1 MPVENFIH
9 KFSSFLSTQPAAQ
22 GFDDIH
28 IIVNPVAGGFTRHS
42 VLHGALEGLERI
54 NAAGNAAI
62 PVIPKEHVH
71 IHRTHAGGDCEA
83 IVHGITSSSGEEKR
97 ILFVTA
103 GGDGTATEAASE
115 LYRFG
120 MQTGNFDNLVL
131 FRMPMGTGNDG
142 LDADTMDTAY
152 AVCAADC
159 TTQKIPL
166 LQIDF
171 ASGTR
176 KYATNIA
183 SFGLDAYVTDKTNKL
198 KRIIPGSFYSVMVDV
213 AALFYEFS
221 VAMEPLELRYT
232 DFSGKSYSDDPV
244 VLLLAMG
251 VSGNRTYGGGKLV
264 LPGRENVCT
273 IGRMKLGRK
282 FTVKDILYKGEH
294 TELEEVT
301 MYEARE
307 MTVNFSEKMLFQH
320 DGEVIPLKKED
331 FPVNLRILP
340 PAVQVLRPKDIT
352 ILKNLQGI
360 SA

>member
-1 MPVENFIH
+1 MEQFVGNFADFI
-9 KFSSFLSTQPAAQ
+9 STQPAAA
-22 GFDDIH
+22 GFDEIH
-28 IIVNPVAGGFTRHS
+28 IIANPVAGGFIRHS
-42 VLHGALEGLERI
+42 AFAEAVDKLEARGRQADTSRVLLSKNRI
-54 NAAGNAAI
+54 
-62 PVIPKEHVH
+62 H
-71 IHRTHAGGDCEA
+71 IHRTHSPGDCET
-83 IVHGITSSSGEEKR
+83 IVHGLISAKAGEKKMLL
-97 ILFVTA
+97 ITA

-115 LYRFG
+115 VHRYI
-120 MQTGNFDNLVL
+120 QESGNGENTVL

-142 LDADTMDTAY
+142 LDADTMDTAF
-152 AVCAADC
+152 AVCSSECTAA
-159 TTQKIPL
+159 KIPL
-166 LQIDF
+166 LQIDS
-171 ASGTR
+171 ASGIR

-221 VAMEPLELRYT
+221 VDMVPLELHYT
-232 DFSGKSYSDDPV
+232 DYNGEAHTDNPV

-282 FTVKDILYKGEH
+282 FTVKEILYKGEH
-294 TELEEVT
+294 TALDEVA

-307 MTVNFSEKMLFQH
+307 MSVNFSGAMLFQH

-331 FPVNLRILP
+331 FPVKLRILQP
-340 PAVQVLRPKDIT
+340 SVPVLRPKDLT
-352 ILKNLQGI
+352 ILKDLRGI
-360 SA
+360 SG